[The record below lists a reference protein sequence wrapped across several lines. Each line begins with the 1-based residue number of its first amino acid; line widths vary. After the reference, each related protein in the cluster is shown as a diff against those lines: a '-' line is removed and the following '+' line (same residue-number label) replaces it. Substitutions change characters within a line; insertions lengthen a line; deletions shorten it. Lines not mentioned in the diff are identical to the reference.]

1 MDRTLV
7 ERAMAGDREAF
18 DELARQA
25 IGRLYGLAQLIL
37 RDPDLA
43 ADATQEALV
52 AAWRDLSA
60 LRDPNRFDAWLHR
73 VLVRTCRHE
82 ARRNRQRRTVEV
94 DDVFL
99 SERPGKDDLP
109 AMLDR
114 DELDRAFQRLDVEQR
129 AIVVLH
135 HLEGFSLVEI
145 AELLGIPVGTVKSR
159 LHRGVQTM
167 RACLDADRR
176 VVRFDRER
184 IA

>member
-1 MDRTLV
+1 MDKALV

-18 DELARQA
+18 NELARQA
-25 IGRLYGLAQLIL
+25 IGRLFGLAQLIL
-37 RDPDLA
+37 RDPDRA

-60 LRDPNRFDAWLHR
+60 LRDPDRFDAWLHR
-73 VLVRTCRHE
+73 VLIRTCRRE
-82 ARRNRQRRTVEV
+82 ARLARRRRTVEV
-94 DDVFL
+94 EDVFL
-99 SERPGKDDLP
+99 ADRPGKDDLP

-114 DELDRAFQRLDVEQR
+114 DQLDRAFQRLDVEQR

-145 AELLGIPVGTVKSR
+145 ADLLGIPVGTAKSR
-159 LHRGVQTM
+159 LHRALQSM
-167 RACLDADRR
+167 RAGLEADSR